1 MYKLKN
7 KDGFSMYD
15 FDNEDKRVFASCH
28 NHSCFSDAEYTPE
41 KLVELAHEMG
51 HGGIILTDHDTV
63 SGTYFTNK
71 AARKLGMKSLLG
83 CEFSTYHGTQDV
95 HLLGFDFNP
104 DNAKM
109 KDLLAYCSSIQTDRS
124 RLLFEWGLE
133 RGTLREGCTWQDVR
147 DDFPYNDYLCCDQIF
162 VSMVK
167 RGVYKQ
173 EEYNEFRMPNF
184 SYKLGLEGKVHEV
197 IQKSYNDVSTEMVVK
212 TILEAGGVPVVAHPH
227 NMQRLVN
234 DFLNMGVMG
243 FEFRHPDLW
252 EGRTGVAGEP
262 EFYANLCE
270 EKGLY
275 RMGGNDHS
283 GVLGGNLDRG
293 EGFHIPDY
301 FNGICEEDFMKLY
314 ERKLG

>member
-1 MYKLKN
+1 
-7 KDGFSMYD
+7 MYD
-15 FDNEDKRVFASCH
+15 FANEDKRVFASCH
-28 NHSCFSDAEYTPE
+28 NHSCFSDAEYSPE

-63 SGTYFTNK
+63 KGTYFIDK
-71 AARKLGMKSLLG
+71 ATRMHGMKSLLG
-83 CEFSTYHGTQDV
+83 CEFTTYHGKQDV

-104 DNAKM
+104 DNRKM
-109 KDLLAYCSSIQTDRS
+109 KDLLARCSSIGTDRCKV
-124 RLLFEWGLE
+124 LFHWGIE
-133 RGTLREGCTWQDVR
+133 RGTLREGLTWQDVL
-147 DDFPYNDYLCCDQIF
+147 DDFPYNDVICNDHGF

-167 RGVYKQ
+167 RGIYNHD
-173 EEYNEFRMPNF
+173 EYNVFHRPNF
-184 SYKLGLEGKVHEV
+184 SFKLGLEDAVYEV
-197 IQKSYNDVSTEMVVK
+197 TKKTFKDISTEYVVK

-227 NMQRLVN
+227 NLQRYVG
-234 DFLNMGVMG
+234 DFLNMGVKG

-275 RMGGNDHS
+275 RMGGSDHS
-283 GVLGGNLDRG
+283 GILGGNLDRG
-293 EGFHIPDY
+293 EKFHIPDY

>member
-1 MYKLKN
+1 MENIK
-7 KDGFSMYD
+7 S
-15 FDNEDKRVFASCH
+15 EDTRVFACCH
-28 NHSCFSDAEYTPE
+28 NHSCFSDARYTPE
-41 KLVELAHEMG
+41 ELVELAHELG

-63 SGTYFTNK
+63 SGTYFINK
-71 AARKLGMKSLLG
+71 AARKHGMKSILG
-83 CEFSTYHGTQDV
+83 CEFSTLHGKESV

-109 KDLLAYCSSIQTDRS
+109 KDLMAYCASIQTSRS
-124 RLLFEWGLE
+124 EVLFKWGIE
-133 RGTLREGCTWQDVR
+133 RGTLRDGCTWQDVR
-147 DDFPYNDYLCCDQIF
+147 DDFPYNDYLCCDQVF

-167 RGVYKQ
+167 RGVYKP

-184 SYKLGLEGKVHEV
+184 SYTLGLEDKVHEV
-197 IQKSYNDVSTEMVVK
+197 THKSYSDVTTERVVK

-227 NMQRLVN
+227 NQAKYVN

-262 EFYANLCE
+262 EFYKALCE

-275 RMGGNDHS
+275 KMGGGDHS
-283 GVLGGNLDRG
+283 GVLGGNLEIG
-293 EGFHIPDY
+293 QGFHVPDY
-301 FNGICEEDFMKLY
+301 YTGICEEDFMNIY